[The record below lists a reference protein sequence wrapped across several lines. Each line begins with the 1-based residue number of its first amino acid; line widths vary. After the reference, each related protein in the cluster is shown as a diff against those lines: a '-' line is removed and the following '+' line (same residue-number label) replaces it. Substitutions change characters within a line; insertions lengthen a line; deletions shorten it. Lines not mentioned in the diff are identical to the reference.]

1 MNPIDKNEKQLIAIT
16 GRLDLDWIYL
26 KHSFFS
32 ARNTPTT
39 IPIGSNIIPNIM
51 GGGDVWTNKYMDA
64 IG

>member
-16 GRLDLDWIYL
+16 GGLDLDWIYL
-26 KHSFFS
+26 NHSFFS

-51 GGGDVWTNKYMDA
+51 GGGDV
-64 IG
+64 